1 MSRTGIARAI
11 NILDAARKGEEE
23 ADEAIEDA
31 IALLDSHLRGEDEGG
46 HDPTCRVK
54 VKMSRGDGP
63 RDSEEWTIE
72 GRGASAEEA
81 AIEFDSNFERYKE
94 RWGAEARRLDPEP
107 EQ

>member
-54 VKMSRGDGP
+54 LKMTRGDGT
-63 RDSEEWTIE
+63 RDEDVWTIE
-72 GRGASAEEA
+72 GRGASSEEA
-81 AIEFDSNFERYKE
+81 AMEFESNFDRYKE
-94 RWGAEARRLDPEP
+94 KWGSEARGLDPQP
-107 EQ
+107 DG